1 MIILKEEKNRK
12 ELKQSREKS
21 TVKNDERVFIFTLK

>member
-21 TVKNDERVFIFTLK
+21 AVKNDERVSIFTLK